1 MARPINSIDNQMFE
15 EKKVSTIT
23 RIWRRNYDLIGP
35 VFFMAFWVVLSAV
48 LLLSTLSHDY
58 GAHHLA

>member
-1 MARPINSIDNQMFE
+1 MARSITSIDNQIFE
-15 EKKVSTIT
+15 GKKVSTIT

-48 LLLSTLSHDY
+48 LLSTLSHDY
-58 GAHHLA
+58 GAHQLV